1 MPRGEY
7 MRYQESKEQSAELL
21 RQVIALMGQHD
32 APFNPIS
39 FTVWYEFVSGI
50 NAWLKQAVTDAMV
63 TEKRLSGATLLRLYQ
78 EGVAEVDPSAMYK
91 IANELQQTMAG
102 MGEQASLT
110 AKHAG
115 HYGEQLDGL
124 NTALGRQDA
133 AGVTSLMSQAR
144 EGTALMRSSAGDL
157 EQQVLASRN
166 EILRLQGE
174 LVRVRDEVL
183 LDPLT
188 QVLNRRG
195 FDEKLAAMV
204 AQAPDTG
211 CAHGLV
217 MLDIDYFKQV
227 NDTHGHLMGDR
238 VLQAIGE
245 VLRSCV
251 TDKTQSVAR
260 FGGEEFAILLPNTS
274 IDQALKIAELVN
286 QRTRTMRI
294 RDRRTKEV
302 VLSVTISGGVAV
314 MQPGDDAQRLISR
327 ADRVLYQSKQS
338 GRDRV
343 TCA

>member
-1 MPRGEY
+1 

-39 FTVWYEFVSGI
+39 FTVWYEFVSGM
-50 NAWLKQAVTDAMV
+50 NAWLKQAVAEALLA
-63 TEKRLSGATLLRLYQ
+63 EKRLSGATLLRLYQ

-102 MGEQASLT
+102 MGEQASRT
-110 AKHAG
+110 AQRAG
-115 HYGEQLDGL
+115 QFDKQLQGL
-124 NTALGRQDA
+124 NTALGTSDA
-133 AGVTSLMSQAR
+133 DDMTSLISQTR
-144 EGTALMRSSAGDL
+144 EGTALMRSSVGEL
-157 EQQVLASRN
+157 EQQVAASRS
-166 EILRLQGE
+166 EIARLQGE

-204 AQAPDTG
+204 SAVPEPG
-211 CAHGLV
+211 RVHGLI
-217 MLDIDYFKQV
+217 MLDIDFFKQV
-227 NDTHGHLMGDR
+227 NDTHGHVMGDR

-260 FGGEEFAILLPNTS
+260 FGGEEFAVLLPNVS
-274 IDQALKIAELVN
+274 MDQALKLAALVH
-286 QRTRTMRI
+286 QRTRAMRI

-302 VLSVTISGGVAV
+302 VLSVTVSGGVAV
-314 MQPGDDAQRLISR
+314 MQPGDDAQRLIDR
-327 ADRVLYQSKQS
+327 ADTALYQSKKA

>member
-1 MPRGEY
+1 

-39 FTVWYEFVSGI
+39 FTVWYEYVSGM
-50 NAWLKQAVTDAMV
+50 NSWLTQAVAQALV
-63 TEKRLSGATLLRLYQ
+63 TEKRLSGSTLLRLYQ
-78 EGVAEVDPSAMYK
+78 EGVAEVDPSTMYK
-91 IANELQQTMAG
+91 IANDLQETMAG
-102 MGEQASLT
+102 MGEQDSRNVPSLI
-110 AKHAG
+110 
-115 HYGEQLDGL
+115 
-124 NTALGRQDA
+124 
-133 AGVTSLMSQAR
+133 SQAR
-144 EGTALMRSSAGDL
+144 EGTALMRSSVAEL
-157 EQQVLASRN
+157 EQQVAASRD
-166 EILRLQGE
+166 EIARLQSE

-204 AQAPDTG
+204 AKAPEPG
-211 CAHGLV
+211 RAHGLV
-217 MLDIDYFKQV
+217 MLDIDHFKQV
-227 NDTHGHLMGDR
+227 NDTHGHVMGDR

-251 TDKTQSVAR
+251 TDKAWSVAR
-260 FGGEEFAILLPNTS
+260 FGGEEFAILMPNTS
-274 IDQALKIAELVN
+274 ASEARKIAELVH
-286 QRTRTMRI
+286 QRTRAMRI

-302 VLSVTISGGVAV
+302 VLNVTVSGGVAV
-314 MQPGDDAQRLISR
+314 MHPDDDAQRLIVR
-327 ADRVLYQSKQS
+327 ADTALYQSKKA

>member
-1 MPRGEY
+1 

-39 FTVWYEFVSGI
+39 FTVWYEYVSGM
-50 NAWLKQAVTDAMV
+50 NSWLTQAVAQALV
-63 TEKRLSGATLLRLYQ
+63 TEKRLSGSTLLRLYQ
-78 EGVAEVDPSAMYK
+78 EGVAEVDPSTMYK
-91 IANELQQTMAG
+91 IANDLQETMAG
-102 MGEQASLT
+102 MGEQASRT
-110 AKHAG
+110 AQCAG
-115 HYGEQLDGL
+115 QFDEQLQGL
-124 NTALGRQDA
+124 NTALR
-133 AGVTSLMSQAR
+133 TSDSRNVPSLISQAR
-144 EGTALMRSSAGDL
+144 EGTALMRSSVAEL
-157 EQQVLASRN
+157 EQQVAASRD
-166 EILRLQGE
+166 EIARLQSE

-204 AQAPDTG
+204 AKAPEPG
-211 CAHGLV
+211 RAHGLV
-217 MLDIDYFKQV
+217 MLDIDHFKQV
-227 NDTHGHLMGDR
+227 NDTHGHVMGDR

-251 TDKTQSVAR
+251 TDKAWSVAR
-260 FGGEEFAILLPNTS
+260 FGGEEFAILMPNTS
-274 IDQALKIAELVN
+274 ASEVRKLAELVH
-286 QRTRTMRI
+286 QRTRAMRI

-302 VLSVTISGGVAV
+302 VLNVTVSGGVAV
-314 MQPGDDAQRLISR
+314 MHPDDDAQRLIVR
-327 ADRVLYQSKQS
+327 ADTALYQSKKA